1 MHIAEK
7 LRKNLMGDSVLNKY
21 WKRGCDYLG
30 VEKSILC
37 GAMSWIS
44 EASLVSAISNEG
56 GFGIIAG
63 GNMPPDLLVKEIEK
77 TRSMTDRSFGVNLVT
92 VANEFKRQVEQVA
105 KTNIEHVFIAGGIPS
120 AEEIKKLKGTGKKV
134 TCFAPTLFM
143 AKRMIK
149 YGADALVI
157 EGSEAGGHVGP
168 VSTSVLAQE
177 ILFNL
182 SEVPVFVAG
191 GIGTG
196 EMMAHYIA
204 MGAAGC
210 QLGTRF
216 VVADECIAH
225 DNFKNLYIKAKAKD
239 AVVTTRMDR
248 SLPTIPVR
256 AIANKGT
263 KKFDELQ
270 LELLNKLKTKEI
282 SKQEA
287 FEELETFWLGGLRK
301 AAIDGDV
308 ENGSVMAGQIV
319 GTINSVEPAKNI
331 IDNLVEHAEETVKRF
346 SA

>member
-1 MHIAEK
+1 
-7 LRKNLMGDSVLNKY
+7 MGDSILNKY
-21 WKRGCDYLG
+21 WNRGCDFLG

-92 VANEFKRQVEQVA
+92 VANEFKGQVAQVA
-105 KTNIEHVFIAGGIPS
+105 KTNVKHVFIAGGIPD
-120 AEEIKKLKGTGKKV
+120 AEEIKQLKEAGKKV

-168 VSTSVLAQE
+168 VSTSVLVQE
-177 ILFNL
+177 ILFHL

-196 EMMAHYIA
+196 EMMANYMA

-225 DNFKNLYIKAKAKD
+225 ENFKNLYIKAKAKD

-263 KKFDELQ
+263 RKFDELQ
-270 LELLNKLKTKEI
+270 LELIGKLKKKEI
-282 SKQEA
+282 SKKEA
-287 FEELETFWLGGLRK
+287 FEQLESFWLGGLRK

-308 ENGSVMAGQIV
+308 DNGSVMAGQIV
-319 GTINSVEPAKNI
+319 GTINSTEPAKSI
-331 IDNLVEHAEETVKRF
+331 IDNLVEHAEEAVKRF
-346 SA
+346 AAER